1 MLKANIQKF
10 IAIKRGRKDT
20 MTTRNDSRSDK
31 TREVTQRRT
40 TFEEP
45 NWLEIPSSVIKRH
58 ASEGMA
64 LRWIRITLRNQED
77 YQNVG
82 KRTAEGW
89 EFVQAEEVPEMLQ
102 SSDVRE
108 GGRYAGAVCRG
119 DLALAKMPKELA
131 ESRQEF
137 YENRSREMVE
147 AVNAQL
153 MSSSDSRMPISNNS
167 RTQVS
172 RGKQAKF
179 QD

>member
-1 MLKANIQKF
+1 
-10 IAIKRGRKDT
+10 
-20 MTTRNDSRSDK
+20 MTTRTESRSDK
-31 TREVTQRRT
+31 TRETKQRRT
-40 TFEEP
+40 VFEEP
-45 NWLEIPSSVIKRH
+45 NWLEIPASVITRLLQ
-58 ASEGMA
+58 EGMA

-82 KRTAEGW
+82 KRTGEGW
-89 EFVQAEEVPEMLQ
+89 EFVQSEEVPEMLH

-131 ESRQEF
+131 ESRKDF
-137 YENRSREMVE
+137 YEGRSRDMVE

-153 MSSSDSRMPISNNS
+153 MNSSDSRMPISNNS

-179 QD
+179 QE

>member
-1 MLKANIQKF
+1 
-10 IAIKRGRKDT
+10 
-20 MTTRNDSRSDK
+20 MTTRNESRSSNN
-31 TREVTQRRT
+31 REINQRRT
-40 TFEEP
+40 IFEEP
-45 NWLEIPSSVIKRH
+45 NWLEIPPSVRIRFDN
-58 ASEGMA
+58 EGMA
-64 LRWIRITLRNQED
+64 LRWIRISIRNQED

-108 GGRYAGAVCRG
+108 GGRYEGAVCRG
-119 DLALAKMPKELA
+119 DLALAKMPAELA

-137 YENRSREMVE
+137 YENRSREMVD

-153 MSSSDSRMPISNNS
+153 MNSSDSRMPISNQS
-167 RTQVS
+167 RTQIS
-172 RGKQAKF
+172 RGKQPKF

>member
-1 MLKANIQKF
+1 
-10 IAIKRGRKDT
+10 
-20 MTTRNDSRSDK
+20 MTTRNESRSSNN
-31 TREVTQRRT
+31 REINQRRT

-45 NWLEIPSSVIKRH
+45 NWLEIPPSVRIRFDN
-58 ASEGMA
+58 EGMA
-64 LRWIRITLRNQED
+64 LRWIRISIRNQED

-108 GGRYAGAVCRG
+108 GGRYEGAVCRG
-119 DLALAKMPKELA
+119 DLALAKMPAELA

-137 YENRSREMVE
+137 YENRSREMVD

-153 MSSSDSRMPISNNS
+153 MNSSDSRMPISNQS
-167 RTQVS
+167 RTQIS
-172 RGKQAKF
+172 RGKQSKF

>member
-1 MLKANIQKF
+1 M
-10 IAIKRGRKDT
+10 D
-20 MTTRNDSRSDK
+20 
-31 TREVTQRRT
+31 QRRT

-45 NWLEIPSSVIKRH
+45 NWLEIPPSVRIRFDN
-58 ASEGMA
+58 EGMA
-64 LRWIRITLRNQED
+64 LRWIRISIRNQED

-108 GGRYAGAVCRG
+108 GGRYEGAVCRG
-119 DLALAKMPKELA
+119 DLALAKMPAELA

-137 YENRSREMVE
+137 YENRSREMVD

-153 MSSSDSRMPISNNS
+153 MNSSDSRMPISNQS
-167 RTQVS
+167 RTQIS
-172 RGKQAKF
+172 RGKQPKF

>member
-1 MLKANIQKF
+1 
-10 IAIKRGRKDT
+10 
-20 MTTRNDSRSDK
+20 MTTRNESRSSNN
-31 TREVTQRRT
+31 REMDQRRT

-45 NWLEIPSSVIKRH
+45 NWLEIPPSVRIRFDNE
-58 ASEGMA
+58 AMA
-64 LRWIRITLRNQED
+64 LRWIRISIRNQED

-108 GGRYAGAVCRG
+108 GGRYEGAVCRG
-119 DLALAKMPKELA
+119 DLALAKMPAELA

-137 YENRSREMVE
+137 YENRSREMVD

-153 MSSSDSRMPISNNS
+153 MNSSDSRMPISNQS
-167 RTQVS
+167 RTQIS
-172 RGKQAKF
+172 RGKQPKF

>member
-1 MLKANIQKF
+1 MQ
-10 IAIKRGRKDT
+10 
-20 MTTRNDSRSDK
+20 
-31 TREVTQRRT
+31 
-40 TFEEP
+40 FEEP
-45 NWLEIPSSVIKRH
+45 NWLDIPTSIRMRF
-58 ASEGMA
+58 ANEGMA
-64 LRWIRITLRNQED
+64 LRWIRISLRNQDD

-89 EFVQAEEVPEMLQ
+89 EFVGSDEVPEMLH
-102 SSDVRE
+102 SSSVRE
-108 GGRYAGAVCRG
+108 DGRYSGAVCRG
-119 DLALAKMPKELA
+119 DLALAKMPLELA

-137 YENRSREMVE
+137 YENRSREMVD

-153 MSSSDSRMPISNNS
+153 MNSSDSRMPISNQS

>member
-1 MLKANIQKF
+1 M
-10 IAIKRGRKDT
+10 
-20 MTTRNDSRSDK
+20 
-31 TREVTQRRT
+31 V
-40 TFEEP
+40 
-45 NWLEIPSSVIKRH
+45 
-58 ASEGMA
+58 

-82 KRTAEGW
+82 KRTSEGW
-89 EFVQAEEVPEMLQ
+89 EFVQADEVPEMLH

-137 YENRSREMVE
+137 YENRSREMVD

-153 MSSSDSRMPISNNS
+153 MRENNSQMPISNQS

>member
-1 MLKANIQKF
+1 
-10 IAIKRGRKDT
+10 

-89 EFVQAEEVPEMLQ
+89 EFVQSEEVPEMLQ

-119 DLALAKMPKELA
+119 DLALGKMPTDLA
-131 ESRQEF
+131 ESRQEY
-137 YENRSREMVE
+137 YENKSREAVQ
-147 AVNAQL
+147 AVNMQL
-153 MSSSDSRMPISNNS
+153 MNNSDSRMPISNSS
-167 RTQVS
+167 RSKVTTGRRAS
-172 RGKQAKF
+172 F

>member
-1 MLKANIQKF
+1 M
-10 IAIKRGRKDT
+10 D
-20 MTTRNDSRSDK
+20 
-31 TREVTQRRT
+31 QRRT

-45 NWLEIPSSVIKRH
+45 NWLEIPPSVRIRFDN
-58 ASEGMA
+58 EGMA
-64 LRWIRITLRNQED
+64 LRWIRISIRNQED

-108 GGRYAGAVCRG
+108 GGRYEGAVCRG
-119 DLALAKMPKELA
+119 DLALAKMPTELA

-137 YENRSREMVE
+137 YENRSREMVD

-153 MSSSDSRMPISNNS
+153 MNSSDSRMPISNQS
-167 RTQVS
+167 RTQIS
-172 RGKQAKF
+172 RGKQSKF

>member
-1 MLKANIQKF
+1 
-10 IAIKRGRKDT
+10 
-20 MTTRNDSRSDK
+20 MTTRTESRSNK
-31 TREVTQRRT
+31 TRETNQRT
-40 TFEEP
+40 MQFEEP
-45 NWLEIPSSVIKRH
+45 NWLDIPNSIRIRF
-58 ASEGMA
+58 ANEGMA
-64 LRWIRITLRNQED
+64 LRWIRIALRNQDD

-89 EFVQAEEVPEMLQ
+89 EFVGAEEVPEMLH
-102 SSDVRE
+102 SSSVRE
-108 GGRYAGAVCRG
+108 EGRYSGAVCRG
-119 DLALAKMPKELA
+119 DLALAKMPLELA

-137 YENRSREMVE
+137 YENRSREMVD

-153 MSSSDSRMPISNNS
+153 MNSSDSRMPISNQS